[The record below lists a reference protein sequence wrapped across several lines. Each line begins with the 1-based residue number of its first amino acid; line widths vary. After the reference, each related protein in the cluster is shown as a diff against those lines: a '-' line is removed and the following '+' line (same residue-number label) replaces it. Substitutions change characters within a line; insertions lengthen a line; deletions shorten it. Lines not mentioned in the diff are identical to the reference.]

1 MKPFLRSLIVPS
13 AAALFALVPPQL
25 HAHEFWI
32 DPVGD
37 RPMIG
42 ESISANLRV
51 GQNLSGAAL
60 PYLDTTIRSM
70 TLVSPVKAEPLVSRL
85 GDRPAISDASLD
97 SRGLHVLTVETHPA
111 YIVFDTMP
119 EFEDYLAYEGHPE
132 IADRHRER
140 GLPETAIAE
149 EYIRNARALVQIG
162 PVEDND
168 ADRPTGMPFEIVV
181 DGTPFSAGMRALS
194 VRLTWQG
201 TAAPDIQ
208 IALFHVPKGG
218 MAPNDTARMYVDTDS
233 EGYAEFPMPGPG
245 QYLLNAVKIEP
256 ADGPGSVT
264 WQSHWASL
272 TFDIEP

>member
-1 MKPFLRSLIVPS
+1 MKPFLRSLIVPPV
-13 AAALFALVPPQL
+13 AALFALVPQQL

-42 ESISANLRV
+42 ESISADLRV

-85 GDRPAISDASLD
+85 GDRPAISDALLD

-140 GLPETAIAE
+140 GLPENAIAE

-181 DGTPFSAGMRALS
+181 DGTPFSAGMRTLS

-208 IALFHVPKGG
+208 IALFHLPKGG
-218 MAPNDTARMYVDTDS
+218 TAPNDTTRMYVDTDS

-256 ADGPGSVT
+256 ANGPGSVT